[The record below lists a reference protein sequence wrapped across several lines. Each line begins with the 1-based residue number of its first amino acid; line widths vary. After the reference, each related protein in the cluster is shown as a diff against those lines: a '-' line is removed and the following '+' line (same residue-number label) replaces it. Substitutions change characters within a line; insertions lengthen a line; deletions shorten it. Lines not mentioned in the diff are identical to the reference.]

1 MAPANYCGDA
11 AHRTIAWETFSKH
24 GGFVVPWLDDD
35 DYMYACAGG
44 TGVSAAAA
52 GGEAMGEGGADGSDG
67 ETPGLLRDADTEGS
81 LPSTGGGAPAIQ
93 NRWIW
98 I

>member
-1 MAPANYCGDA
+1 MAPANWCADGP
-11 AHRTIAWETFSKH
+11 HRTIAWETFSKH

-35 DYMYACAGG
+35 DYMYQCTGG

-52 GGEAMGEGGADGSDG
+52 GGETGEVGADGSDG
-67 ETPGLLRDADTEGS
+67 ETPEPPRDDDAEGS
-81 LPSTGGGAPAIQ
+81 LPSTGGGSQ

-98 I
+98 V